1 MAKEKKFTLEGVQGE
16 LTLVYGPFKLRLF
29 QDGREIKRSG
39 TFKPKYYITNT
50 SGEQEELRIQY
61 GLDFVYMAIFRGQ
74 KIALDERLTTAEY
87 IIGGLPI
94 LLIFLGGAIGGVF
107 GIFGATINYDYM
119 RKEKRMPMQI
129 LVSLGASIVCYLAY
143 FILAVAFQLLLKV

>member
-1 MAKEKKFTLEGVQGE
+1 MDWISFTWR
-16 LTLVYGPFKLRLF
+16 Y
-29 QDGREIKRSG
+29 S
-39 TFKPKYYITNT
+39 
-50 SGEQEELRIQY
+50 EE
-61 GLDFVYMAIFRGQ
+61 
-74 KIALDERLTTAEY
+74 IALDERLTTAEY

-107 GIFGATINYDYM
+107 GIFGATFNYDYM